1 VHSIV
6 GSVRMMLLWAQE
18 RHHGL
23 GGGACVVNG
32 VTGLG
37 WGRRQRIKVPR
48 PWLGMMVWRLRGG
61 LDDGAEAPG
70 RTQ

>member
-1 VHSIV
+1 
-6 GSVRMMLLWAQE
+6 
-18 RHHGL
+18 
-23 GGGACVVNG
+23 VVDG
-32 VTGLG
+32 VTGLSQG
-37 WGRRQRIKVPR
+37 ISQRIEGPR